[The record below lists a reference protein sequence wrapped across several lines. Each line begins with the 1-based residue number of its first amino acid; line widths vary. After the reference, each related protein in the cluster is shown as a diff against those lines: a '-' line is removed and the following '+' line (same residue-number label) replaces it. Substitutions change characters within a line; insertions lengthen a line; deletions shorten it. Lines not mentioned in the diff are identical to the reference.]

1 MVEKVSIFGVIIV
14 VYILGTV
21 IGKIIAK
28 RIKNEKLQWG
38 LEIAFVVI
46 AAVLFI
52 NNKLST
58 EYIGV
63 PIIIGRSVGG
73 LLLGIVFAM
82 QMRNG

>member
-21 IGKIIAK
+21 IGKTIAK

-46 AAVLFI
+46 AVVLFI
-52 NNKLST
+52 NFDWRMGYA
-58 EYIGV
+58 EA
-63 PIIIGRSVGG
+63 IGRSIGG
-73 LLLGIVFAM
+73 VLLGMASKM
-82 QMRNG
+82 RTRNG